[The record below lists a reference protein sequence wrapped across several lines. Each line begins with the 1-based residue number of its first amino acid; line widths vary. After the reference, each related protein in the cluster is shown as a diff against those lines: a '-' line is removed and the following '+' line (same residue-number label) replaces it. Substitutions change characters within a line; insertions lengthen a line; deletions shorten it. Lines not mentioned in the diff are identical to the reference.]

1 MDNQAR
7 IDNTVS
13 HIHAMRGAIHK
24 IVSNG
29 GRPKSQEKI
38 VELLN
43 TIEAKLRGGN
53 GIHASWKDI
62 CFGELEIIFEILEIE

>member
-7 IDNTVS
+7 IDNAVS
-13 HIHAMRGAIHK
+13 HIHAMRGAIQK
-24 IVSNG
+24 IVSSG

-38 VELLN
+38 VDLLN

-53 GIHASWKDI
+53 GVHTSWKDI
-62 CFGELEIIFEILEIE
+62 CFEELEIIFEVLEIE